1 MIQKHNSNDMNLKL
15 FFVLLSLIFCGCSEE
30 TYCPQNFYKVKKI
43 VKKKTMFSSF
53 MLKRMTVY
61 IKYIL
66 ITMASENR
74 IL

>member
-15 FFVLLSLIFCGCSEE
+15 FFVLLSLIFCGCSEG
-30 TYCPQNFYKVKKI
+30 TFSPQNFYKV
-43 VKKKTMFSSF
+43 KKTMFSSF